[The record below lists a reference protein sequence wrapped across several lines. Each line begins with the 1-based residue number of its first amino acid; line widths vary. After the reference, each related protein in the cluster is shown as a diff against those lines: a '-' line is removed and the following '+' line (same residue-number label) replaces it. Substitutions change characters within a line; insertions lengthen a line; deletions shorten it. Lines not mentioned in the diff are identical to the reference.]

1 MNARL
6 ERLLKASKVMRVIE
20 ASDVLDVSRSAV
32 ERAVRLGKIGAE
44 QIHVRNDHGAKRER
58 MTITLSRGAV
68 LRFIVRTTTGDERE
82 ELLRDIEIHA
92 PGFLEMAR
100 RAAQK
105 EEGNGGR
112 GEEESQA
119 STPKNV
125 IPFKRGHRARPD
137 PAPGHPDLFAE
148 QTA

>member
-1 MNARL
+1 MNERL
-6 ERLLKASKVMRVIE
+6 ERLMKASKTMGCSE
-20 ASDVLDVSRSAV
+20 AGHVLGLSRSAV
-32 ERAVRLGKIGAE
+32 QRAVNGERIGAE
-44 QIHVRNDHGAKRER
+44 QVHLRSMEGNRKRP
-58 MTITLSRGAV
+58 TITLSRGAV
-68 LRFIVRTTTGDERE
+68 LRFIVRTTTGDERD

-137 PAPGHPDLFAE
+137 PAPGHPDLFE
-148 QTA
+148 ERTA